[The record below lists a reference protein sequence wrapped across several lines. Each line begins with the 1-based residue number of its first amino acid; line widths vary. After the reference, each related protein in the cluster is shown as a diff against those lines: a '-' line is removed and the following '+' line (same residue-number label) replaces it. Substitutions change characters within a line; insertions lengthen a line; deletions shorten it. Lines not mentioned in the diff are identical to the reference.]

1 MARINIEELY
11 RGEGSG
17 AKYGVGGIMGAV
29 MQEIMIHG
37 VPKEYDD
44 RTYIELLI
52 IKHTLKVA
60 EQMKT
65 EGDFVSGMTDA
76 EPPSCYAEV

>member
-1 MARINIEELY
+1 
-11 RGEGSG
+11 
-17 AKYGVGGIMGAV
+17 
-29 MQEIMIHG
+29 MIHG

-52 IKHTLKVA
+52 IKHTLKVV

-76 EPPSCYAEV
+76 EPPSYYAEV

>member
-1 MARINIEELY
+1 
-11 RGEGSG
+11 
-17 AKYGVGGIMGAV
+17 
-29 MQEIMIHG
+29 MIHG

-65 EGDFVSGMTDA
+65 EGDFVSTRSRPLAMRRYKMKILEELWYGNVTPGERA
-76 EPPSCYAEV
+76 WRRTAACGTWAG

>member
-1 MARINIEELY
+1 
-11 RGEGSG
+11 
-17 AKYGVGGIMGAV
+17 

-65 EGDFVSGMTDA
+65 EGDFVW
-76 EPPSCYAEV
+76 E

>member
-1 MARINIEELY
+1 MF
-11 RGEGSG
+11 
-17 AKYGVGGIMGAV
+17 
-29 MQEIMIHG
+29 HG

-44 RTYIELLI
+44 RTYIDLLI

-76 EPPSCYAEV
+76 EPPSCYAEVYDEDSGRTVVWERDAR

>member
-1 MARINIEELY
+1 MRSTASA
-11 RGEGSG
+11 GSWG
-17 AKYGVGGIMGAV
+17 RYAG
-29 MQEIMIHG
+29 IMIHG

>member
-1 MARINIEELY
+1 
-11 RGEGSG
+11 
-17 AKYGVGGIMGAV
+17 
-29 MQEIMIHG
+29 MIHG

-65 EGDFVSGMTDA
+65 EHPDDA
-76 EPPSCYAEV
+76 RRGAGKSSLCARRDDRGRLCVGNDRRGAALLLCGGIR

>member
-1 MARINIEELY
+1 
-11 RGEGSG
+11 
-17 AKYGVGGIMGAV
+17 
-29 MQEIMIHG
+29 MIHG

-65 EGDFVSGMTDA
+65 EGYFVSGMTDA
-76 EPPSCYAEV
+76 EPSSCYAEV